1 MDYVISGGCG
11 LRESEFKDRSEKMLD
26 SLDGL
31 QHSDAISLMV
41 ITLNRVFEDLDDDS
55 FSDLVDYFAGC
66 AVDVRMMLDGG
77 VVV

>member
-1 MDYVISGGCG
+1 
-11 LRESEFKDRSEKMLD
+11 LRESEFEDRSEKMLD

-31 QHSDAISLMV
+31 QHSEVISLMV
-41 ITLNRVFEDLDDDS
+41 ITLNRVFEDLDEDS
-55 FSDLVDYFAGC
+55 FGDLVDYFAGC